1 MTPVAPAVPAT
12 YRAGVRAAALVL
24 VVASAWAAPPA
35 RARAAAPEAGADR
48 LERRREAIAR
58 ALIRVGGAVR
68 GEIERGDVAALVARV
83 PPDGLRCGGR
93 VVPRARVARDLAA
106 PGSWLH
112 GVVFGGPG
120 HTPRPGTLPSLAAL
134 FRSGREVAIAVSFER
149 HRRAGA
155 TGLPCVEFRAKD
167 VVTPVAPLC
176 FEERGGRWWLT
187 ESLYPCG

>member
-1 MTPVAPAVPAT
+1 
-12 YRAGVRAAALVL
+12 VRAAALALL
-24 VVASAWAAPPA
+24 VAFAWAAHPA
-35 RARAAAPEAGADR
+35 CARAAAPREAPGDD

-58 ALIRVGGAVR
+58 ELLRVGAAIR

-83 PPDGLRCGGR
+83 PRDGLRCGGR

-112 GVVFGGPG
+112 GVLFGGPG
-120 HTPRPGTLPSLAAL
+120 HVPGPRTLPSLASL
-134 FRSGREVAIAVSFER
+134 FRSGREVAIVVSFQR
-149 HRRAGA
+149 DRRAGPA
-155 TGLPCVEFRAKD
+155 GLPCVEFRARD
-167 VVTPVAPLC
+167 VGTPGTPLC